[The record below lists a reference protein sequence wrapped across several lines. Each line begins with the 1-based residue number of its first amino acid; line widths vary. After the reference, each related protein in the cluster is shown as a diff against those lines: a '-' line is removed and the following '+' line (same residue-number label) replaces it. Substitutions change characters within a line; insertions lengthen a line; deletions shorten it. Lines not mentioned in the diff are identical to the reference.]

1 MPIAVATPQWRSRS
15 FRNRACRGSGEP
27 FLERSRRDDEA
38 DGPGNEGD
46 DGFSADDFPGRELFS
61 GGDPM
66 KILER
71 LHQDDA
77 LELWPRCAAHI
88 TEQAVLLQID
98 RLYMRVTARLAYAA
112 PRYRGKPPLGNWIS
126 ERMEVSLRELLS
138 DDREAERRELPTG
151 LEQDPRYV
159 FLSKTLGIELG
170 LAPRVCNRFNS
181 LPLDQ
186 RAVFFGVMIRGRG
199 IHGYAQ
205 DHGLPFDQVRS
216 TLTRVI
222 RTIGIRRDVDLSRFE
237 WGEGVLPEG
246 GDDD

>member
-1 MPIAVATPQWRSRS
+1 
-15 FRNRACRGSGEP
+15 
-27 FLERSRRDDEA
+27 LERSRRDDEA
-38 DGPGNEGD
+38 DRPDSEGG
-46 DGFSADDFPGRELFS
+46 DGFSADDFPGRELLS
-61 GGDPM
+61 GSDPM
-66 KILER
+66 KILAR

-88 TEQAVLLQID
+88 NDQAVLLQPD
-98 RLYMRVTARLAYAA
+98 RLYMRLTARLAYAA
-112 PRYRGKPPLGNWIS
+112 PRYRGNPPLGNWIS

-181 LPLDQ
+181 LSQDQ
-186 RAVFFGVMIRGRG
+186 RAVFFGVMIEGRG

-205 DHGLPFDQVRS
+205 DHGLPFDQVRGS
-216 TLTRVI
+216 LARVI
-222 RTIGIRRDVDLSRFE
+222 RAIGIRKDVDLSRFE
-237 WGEGVLPEG
+237 WGEGVLPED
-246 GDDD
+246 GDGD